1 MDKQVDIND
10 PQQYTEEWFNVIPI
24 NPIGKEFELPN
35 VSSTMR
41 SLQTHVHSFFN
52 SYHQVYPNRSMHMRY
67 QPGVP
72 KQEPQIL
79 PETNISSWLDHS
91 KPEKKIIDAVLP
103 DQTDPTRG
111 NHKCFLCNV
120 SFGSG
125 NALGGHMSSHAR
137 KRKREAMRN
146 ISQPFNSENS
156 FFDFVD
162 RLGFKDLSTP
172 ATITS
177 NSMGPT

>member
-1 MDKQVDIND
+1 
-10 PQQYTEEWFNVIPI
+10 
-24 NPIGKEFELPN
+24 
-35 VSSTMR
+35 
-41 SLQTHVHSFFN
+41 
-52 SYHQVYPNRSMHMRY
+52 MHMRY

-79 PETNISSWLDHS
+79 PETNYSSGLDHS
-91 KPEKKIIDAVLP
+91 KPEKKIIDAVSS
-103 DQTDPTRG
+103 G

-162 RLGFKDLSTP
+162 RLGFKDASTP
-172 ATITS
+172 KTNIVSTITS